1 MVNASPASV
10 PDSLQGLYVAH
21 HGWLLQWLRRRMSA
35 DEAAA
40 DLAQDTF
47 VRLLQKP
54 QLPAL
59 EQPRAYLTRIANG
72 LVINLWQRR
81 ALERAW
87 LEVLASLPEALVP
100 DEEQRQIALEALL
113 RIDRMLDAL
122 PARAREA
129 FLLSQLDGLTYA
141 VIAERMGVTE
151 RTIKRDIVLALA
163 ACLEA
168 MD

>member
-1 MVNASPASV
+1 MASAPPLPVSE
-10 PDSLQGLYVAH
+10 SLEGLYAAH

-40 DLAQDTF
+40 DLAQDAF

-81 ALERAW
+81 SLERAW
-87 LEVLASLPEALVP
+87 LEVLASLPEAAVP

-113 RIDRMLDAL
+113 QIDRMLDTL

-141 VIAERMGVTE
+141 AIAQRFGVVE
-151 RTIKRDIVLALA
+151 RTIKRDIVLAMA
-163 ACLEA
+163 ACLA
-168 MD
+168 VMD

>member
-1 MVNASPASV
+1 MDPQRLLAS
-10 PDSLQGLYVAH
+10 LYHDNHAWLR
-21 HGWLLQWLRRRMSA
+21 GWLSRQVRCPQ
-35 DEAAA
+35 DAA

-87 LEVLASLPEALVP
+87 LEVLASLPECMVP

-141 VIAERMGVTE
+141 VIAARMGVTE
-151 RTIKRDIVLALA
+151 RTIKRDIVLAMA